1 MLRELKIFK
10 IHAIPTMIEPGAVT
24 GVNNEPVAAVRVV
37 NIKQVW
43 YVVVVVIAG
52 GIARAD
58 FFFSR
63 FSPAPL
69 GTFFSW

>member
-1 MLRELKIFK
+1 
-10 IHAIPTMIEPGAVT
+10 MIEPGAVT

-52 GIARAD
+52 GIARCD
-58 FFFSR
+58 VEYIE
-63 FSPAPL
+63 
-69 GTFFSW
+69 